1 MLIIIWDFCESIFF
15 AAEGVNIARV
25 IKMWHTDM
33 KWANGV
39 GKMEPKHLL
48 EARLTN
54 TNLQFGQEKGK
65 RKKKRKA
72 VPVNAIKQSATEW
85 SVPLT
90 VKGSS
95 PSQVLSLNY
104 AAHHV
109 RTWSLVTISAA
120 SSSLPCTQL
129 IILPTEGLTFSQ
141 GPPLPCIR
149 EFTFDCCHV
158 TISSTWQLPLDS
170 VTLWPVARSLSQL
183 SKY

>member
-1 MLIIIWDFCESIFF
+1 MKKVRKRNINIHRSC
-15 AAEGVNIARV
+15 EGVNITRA
-25 IKMWHTDM
+25 INMWHRHEVS
-33 KWANGV
+33 KRV

-54 TNLQFGQEKGK
+54 TNFQFGQEKEP
-65 RKKKRKA
+65 RKEKQYLW
-72 VPVNAIKQSATEW
+72 NTIKQSATEW

-95 PSQVLSLNY
+95 PSQSLSLNY

-109 RTWSLVTISAA
+109 RTWSLVMITAA
-120 SSSLPCTQL
+120 SSSPPCTQL
-129 IILPTEGLTFSQ
+129 IILPTEGLIFSQ

-158 TISSTWQLPLDS
+158 TISSTWQLPLNS
-170 VTLWPVARSLSQL
+170 IILWSVARSFSQL

>member
-1 MLIIIWDFCESIFF
+1 
-15 AAEGVNIARV
+15 
-25 IKMWHTDM
+25 MWTLWELSKCDTDM

-95 PSQVLSLNY
+95 PSQSLSLNY

-129 IILPTEGLTFSQ
+129 IILPTEGLIFSQ